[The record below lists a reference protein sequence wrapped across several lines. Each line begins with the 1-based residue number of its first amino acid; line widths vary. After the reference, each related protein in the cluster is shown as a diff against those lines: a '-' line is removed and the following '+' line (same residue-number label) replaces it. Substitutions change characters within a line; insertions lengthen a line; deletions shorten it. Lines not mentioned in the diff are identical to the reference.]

1 MKLSEAI
8 ALYIAKRQ
16 AAGEKYHSPARVLRA
31 LSRSYGEVELAS
43 LTPDQVSSFLAG
55 PRTGPATW
63 RNKYGTL
70 RVFFEHW
77 RLREELH
84 TVPLP
89 PPAPKYTTSFVPYI
103 YSVSELR
110 LLLAAVPRSQ
120 QRDACLMSASM
131 FRTLLLLLYGTG
143 MRIGET
149 LRLRGGDVDLGA
161 GVITIRG
168 TKFYKSRLV
177 PLGPDV
183 QAHLRSYLAMPGRV
197 DRNDQ
202 PLFQSRLHQA
212 VRCQVVEVGFRRLCN
227 LAGVRREEA
236 SPYQPRIH
244 DLRHTFAVHRL
255 TEWYRRGADVQFL
268 LPSLSIYLGH
278 VELHSTQRYL
288 TMTPELLGEANR
300 RFERYVC
307 GGGDER

>member
-16 AAGEKYHSPARVLRA
+16 ATGEKYHSPVKVLRA

-43 LTPDQVSSFLAG
+43 LTPDQVSCFLAG
-55 PRTGPATW
+55 PHTGPATW

-70 RVFFEHW
+70 RVFFERW

-84 TVPLP
+84 TIPLP

-103 YSVSELR
+103 YSVSELQM
-110 LLLAAVPRSQ
+110 LLAAVPCCQ

-149 LRLRGGDVDLGA
+149 LRLLGGDVDLGA
-161 GVITIRG
+161 GVITVRG

-183 QAHLRSYLAMPGRV
+183 QAQLRSYLAMPGRV

-202 PLFQSRLHQA
+202 PLFQSRLHKA
-212 VRCQVVEVGFRRLCN
+212 VPRQVVEVGFRRLCT

-236 SPYQPRIH
+236 SPYQPRVH
-244 DLRHTFAVHRL
+244 DLRHTYAVHRL
-255 TEWYRRGADVQFL
+255 TEWYRSGADVQAL
-268 LPSLSIYLGH
+268 LPALSIYLGH

-288 TMTPELLGEANR
+288 TMTPELLGEANL
-300 RFERYVC
+300 RFERYAC

>member
-1 MKLSEAI
+1 MKLAESI
-8 ALYIAKRQ
+8 TLYIAKRQ
-16 AAGEKYHSPARVLRA
+16 AAGEKYYSPARVLRA

-43 LTPDQVSSFLAG
+43 LTSDQVSCFLAG

-84 TVPLP
+84 SVPLP
-89 PPAPKYTTSFVPYI
+89 TPAPKYTTSFVPYI

-110 LLLAAVPRSQ
+110 LLLAAVPCCQ
-120 QRDACLMSASM
+120 QREACLMSASM
-131 FRTLLLLLYGTG
+131 FRALLLLLYGTG
-143 MRIGET
+143 MRIGEA
-149 LRLRGGDVDLGA
+149 LRLRVADVDIDS
-161 GVITIRG
+161 GVITVRG

-177 PLGPDV
+177 PLGPYV
-183 QAHLRSYLAMPGRV
+183 QTQLRSYLALPGRV
-197 DRNDQ
+197 DHNDQ
-202 PLFQSRLHQA
+202 PLFQSRLHKA

-227 LAGVRREEA
+227 LAGVRREES
-236 SPYQPRIH
+236 SPYQPRLH

-255 TEWYRRGADVQFL
+255 TEWYRKGADVQAL
-268 LPSLSIYLGH
+268 LPALSTYLGH

>member
-8 ALYIAKRQ
+8 DRYIAKRQ
-16 AAGEKYHSPARVLRA
+16 AVGERFYSPAVVLRS
-31 LSRSYGEVELAS
+31 LSRSYGDRELTS
-43 LTPDQVSSFLAG
+43 LTPDQVSCFLTG

-63 RNKYGTL
+63 RDKYGTL

-77 RLREELH
+77 RLREELR

-89 PPAPKYTTSFVPYI
+89 PPPPKYTSTFVPYI

-110 LLLAAVPRSQ
+110 RLLVTVPRCQ
-120 QRDACLMSASM
+120 QSSMCLMSATM
-131 FRTLLLLLYGTG
+131 FRTLLLLLCGTG

-149 LRLRGGDVDLGA
+149 LRLRVGDVDLSC
-161 GVITIRG
+161 GVITVRG

-177 PLGPDV
+177 PLGPDAH
-183 QAHLRSYLAMPGRV
+183 AHLQAYLALPGRV

-202 PLFQSRLHQA
+202 PLFQTRLHKA
-212 VRCQVVEVGFRRLCN
+212 VPRRVVEMRFRLLCN
-227 LAGVRREEA
+227 LAGVRREDG

-255 TEWYRRGADVQFL
+255 TEWYRKGDDVQAL
-268 LPSLSIYLGH
+268 LPVLSTYLGH

>member
-1 MKLSEAI
+1 MKLSVAI
-8 ALYIAKRQ
+8 DLYIVKRQ
-16 AAGEKYHSPARVLRA
+16 AMGEKFYSPAAVLRA
-31 LSRSYGEVELAS
+31 LSRSHGEMELSS

-63 RNKYGTL
+63 RHKYGTL

-77 RLREELH
+77 RVREELH
-84 TVPLP
+84 MPPLP

-103 YSVSELR
+103 YSVADLR
-110 LLLAAVPRSQ
+110 LLLAAVPGCQ
-120 QRDACLMSASM
+120 QSDACLMSAST
-131 FRTLLLLLYGTG
+131 FRTLLVLLYGTG
-143 MRIGET
+143 MRIGEL
-149 LRLRGGDVDLGA
+149 LRLRGGDVDLGS
-161 GVITIRG
+161 GVITVRG

-177 PLGPDV
+177 PLGAPV
-183 QAHLRSYLAMPGRV
+183 HIHLRAYLALPGRV

-202 PLFQSRLHQA
+202 PLFQTRLRKA
-212 VRCQVVEVGFRRLCN
+212 IPRQVVEKRFRMLCH
-227 LAGVRREEA
+227 LAGVRREDV

-255 TEWYRRGADVQFL
+255 TEWYRKGADVQVL
-268 LPSLSIYLGH
+268 LPALSTYLGH

-307 GGGDER
+307 GGSDER

>member
-16 AAGEKYHSPARVLRA
+16 ATGEKYHSPVRALRA

-43 LTPDQVSSFLAG
+43 LTSDQVSCFLAG

-63 RNKYGTL
+63 RNKYGML

-84 TVPLP
+84 AIPLP

-110 LLLAAVPRSQ
+110 MLLAAVPSCQ

-143 MRIGET
+143 MRVGET
-149 LRLRGGDVDLGA
+149 LRLLGGDVDRGA
-161 GVITIRG
+161 GVITVRG

-177 PLGPDV
+177 PLGPHV
-183 QAHLRSYLAMPGRV
+183 QAQLRSYLAMPGRS

-202 PLFQSRLHQA
+202 PLFQSRLHKA
-212 VRCQVVEVGFRRLCN
+212 VPRQVVEVGFRRLCN

-236 SPYQPRIH
+236 SPYQPRVH

-255 TEWYRRGADVQFL
+255 TAWANAGADIHAKLPL
-268 LPSLSIYLGH
+268 LSAYLGH
-278 VELHSTQRYL
+278 QNIIGTEVYL
-288 TMTPELLGEANR
+288 KATPHLLNLASG
-300 RFERYVC
+300 RFEQHML
-307 GGGDER
+307 DAKTPQ